1 LTKQQRSITIP
12 SCISIF
18 DFEKGDSLK
27 RIVLLLDGTWNDS
40 DVGMSDTNI
49 VRLRENIASCLD
61 PAPRGP
67 DTTTPSSVPNQTSV
81 SYRSY
86 KKTVY
91 IVFYERGVG
100 TGGFF
105 DNVKGGAF
113 GVGLSSNIRRA
124 YLFLSR
130 HYEPGDEI
138 FIFGFSRGSYTA
150 RSLVGYIGSVGLL
163 RASNC
168 TAANESRAWYHY
180 RTNPLNRLPTEEVE
194 IRRNSYPVGDVR
206 IKFLGVFDTV
216 GALGIPIAWFRRE
229 NRDLFEFHDVGL
241 SPKCDVSMQAL
252 AIDEHREAFEAT
264 LWRQPKFEQ
273 ISCAA
278 EQVWFA
284 GAHSD
289 IGGGYI
295 DERMRASLPQCPLDD
310 ITLDWMIKRLLHH
323 YRDFPVN
330 NIETGSRA
338 FGAAYLA
345 PHHEPRRSIFSA
357 RPFAYRSIGNCY
369 GTARRSRW
377 EVDVCY
383 DRHNIPIGEMVHISA
398 LFRLGKRVIA
408 QRLHQNYLPRNLIAA
423 LSRIEE
429 SIGVSNDG
437 LGIAGWDG
445 LRLHPVRART
455 VIESARNQLKTL
467 NYQFT

>member
-1 LTKQQRSITIP
+1 
-12 SCISIF
+12 
-18 DFEKGDSLK
+18 LK
-27 RIVLLLDGTWNDS
+27 RIVLLLDGTWNDAE
-40 DVGMSDTNI
+40 VGMSDTNI

-61 PAPRGP
+61 EAPVVP
-67 DTTTPSSVPNQTSV
+67 DATTPASAPNQTSV
-81 SYRSY
+81 SYRWY
-86 KKTVY
+86 KATQY

-168 TAANESRAWYHY
+168 TAANESRAWYYY
-180 RTNPLNRLPTEEVE
+180 RTNPLNRLPTEEAE
-194 IRRNSYPVGDVR
+194 IRGNSYPVQDVR

-241 SPKCDVSMQAL
+241 SPRCDFSVQAL

-273 ISCAA
+273 ISCVA

-295 DERMRASLPQCPLDD
+295 DERERPSLPERALDD
-310 ITLDWMIKRLLHH
+310 ITLDWMIQRLL
-323 YRDFPVN
+323 RRCCDFPVKN
-330 NIETGSRA
+330 KDSGSLA

-357 RPFAYRSIGNCY
+357 RPFAYRSIGNCH
-369 GTARRSRW
+369 GTARRRRW
-377 EVDVCY
+377 ETDVCY
-383 DRHNIPIGEMVHISA
+383 DRHNVPIGEMVHISA
-398 LFRLGKRVIA
+398 LLRLGKRVIS
-408 QRLHQNYLPRNLIAA
+408 QRLHRNYLPRNLIAA
-423 LSRIEE
+423 LPRIEE
-429 SIGVSNDG
+429 GIGKPDGSG
-437 LGIAGWDG
+437 LGIAWWDG
-445 LRLHPVRART
+445 CRLDRQRAATLIAGVRT
-455 VIESARNQLKTL
+455 QLETL
-467 NYQFT
+467 NYRFN

>member
-1 LTKQQRSITIP
+1 M
-12 SCISIF
+12 
-18 DFEKGDSLK
+18 K

-40 DVGMSDTNI
+40 AVGMSDTNI

-61 PAPRGP
+61 RIPSEP
-67 DTTTPSSVPNQTSV
+67 DTTTPASVPNQTSV

-86 KKTVY
+86 KTKPY

-130 HYEPGDEI
+130 HYEPGDEV

-163 RASNC
+163 RSSNC

-180 RTNPLNRLPTEEVE
+180 RTNPLNRLPTEEAQ

-206 IKFLGVFDTV
+206 IRFLGVFDTV

-241 SPKCDVSMQAL
+241 SPKCDFSVQAL

-273 ISCAA
+273 ISSVA

-295 DERMRASLPQCPLDD
+295 DEHERPSLPERPLDD
-310 ITLDWMIKRLLHH
+310 ITLDWMIQRLLRHCG
-323 YRDFPVN
+323 DFPVKN
-330 NIETGSRA
+330 KDSGSLA
-338 FGAAYLA
+338 VGAAYLA

-369 GTARRSRW
+369 GTARRRRW

-383 DRHNIPIGEMVHISA
+383 DRHNVPIGEMVHISA
-398 LFRLGKRVIA
+398 LLRLGKRVIS
-408 QRLHQNYLPRNLIAA
+408 QRLYRDYLPRNLIAA

-429 SIGVSNDG
+429 GIGGPGGVG

-445 LRLHPVRART
+445 SRLDRTRTMRLIEGART
-455 VIESARNQLKTL
+455 QLETL
-467 NYQFT
+467 NYPFS